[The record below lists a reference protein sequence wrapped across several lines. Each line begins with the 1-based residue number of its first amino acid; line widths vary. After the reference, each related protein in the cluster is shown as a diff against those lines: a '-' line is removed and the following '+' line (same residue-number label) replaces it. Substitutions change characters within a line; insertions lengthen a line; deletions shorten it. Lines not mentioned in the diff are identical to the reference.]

1 MKVEVFSKECAK
13 ILSIHWTKEFHL
25 EFIKISEE
33 IINDSMEQ
41 QKRPNCR

>member
-1 MKVEVFSKECAK
+1 MKAEVFSKEFAK
-13 ILSIHWTKEFHL
+13 ILGIHWTKELHL

-41 QKRPNCR
+41 QKRPDRR